1 MCLTVL
7 LESGS
12 SQEVHSLLFLKGG
25 RWQWGEQRAGNLR
38 VAALGRKARGETG
51 RRVQEESSDASLL
64 SVGILGNILLK

>member
-12 SQEVHSLLFLKGG
+12 SQEVRSLLFLKGG
-25 RWQWGEQRAGNLR
+25 RWQWGEQRAGNLC

-51 RRVQEESSDASLL
+51 RRVQGESSDASLL